1 MPPKFPDTESWQQA
15 EILMQPV
22 LIRLVDN
29 LRKQLEESPWQAT
42 YQEVETPY
50 PGHQLCLRY
59 QDQETIVNLWDL
71 CYEICFRNYQRDLA
85 TEQIVEIDTTLLDE
99 IGEVD
104 WNRLDEKARS
114 CVEHLLASPTSLQ
127 APQDV

>member
-1 MPPKFPDTESWQQA
+1 MPPKFSDTQSWQQA

-22 LIRLVDN
+22 LIRLIDN
-29 LRKQLEESPWQAT
+29 LRKTLEASAWQGT

-71 CYEICFRNYQRDLA
+71 CYEICFRSYQRGA
-85 TEQIVEIDTTLLDE
+85 TSEQFVEIDTTLLDE
-99 IGEVD
+99 SGEVD
-104 WNRLDEKARS
+104 WNRLDEKART
-114 CVEHLLASPTSLQ
+114 CVEQLFAELPHSL
-127 APQDV
+127 